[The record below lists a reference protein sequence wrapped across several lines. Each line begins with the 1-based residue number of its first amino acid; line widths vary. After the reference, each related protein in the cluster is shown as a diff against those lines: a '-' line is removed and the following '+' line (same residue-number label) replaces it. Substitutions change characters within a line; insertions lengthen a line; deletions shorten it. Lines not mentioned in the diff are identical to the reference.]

1 MTFWVG
7 LLIGVLITVACSK
20 LARREKR
27 MAWVRQHTD
36 VLMTRLSR
44 LLYIY
49 RSMNGVEF
57 SSVLEQLEEATKEF
71 AESVEDLSVSMKE
84 VL

>member
-1 MTFWVG
+1 
-7 LLIGVLITVACSK
+7 
-20 LARREKR
+20 

-49 RSMNGVEF
+49 RSMNDVEF